1 MNKIYFAAPV
11 LAMLIFTG
19 VYVTYQSGAK
29 QREAIAEKQAK
40 QEKDDKLKAEADARA
55 KAFADAMKAQEM
67 RKKER
72 AEKEA
77 RELAEKE
84 ERQTQL
90 DLRDKTF
97 REQDKI
103 AKTMERLKK
112 EIEAEKAAAAKIQ
125 ESIGFIEAEQT
136 FLQGFI
142 AKARENIKTLE
153 SLISQIAAAESTR
166 AAAEAAAAKKTS

>member
-29 QREAIAEKQAK
+29 QRAAVAEKQAK
-40 QEKDDKLKAEADARA
+40 EEKETALKAEADARA
-55 KAFADAMKAQEM
+55 KAFADAMKAQEI

-84 ERQTQL
+84 ERQAQL

-103 AKTMERLKK
+103 AKQMERLKK

-125 ESIGFIEAEQT
+125 ESLGFIEAEQT

-142 AKARENIKTLE
+142 VKARENIQSLETL
-153 SLISQIAAAESTR
+153 LTQIAAAESSR
-166 AAAEAAAAKKTS
+166 AAAAAAAAKKTS

>member
-11 LAMLIFTG
+11 LAMLLFTG

-29 QREAIAEKQAK
+29 KREAIAEQQAK
-40 QEKDDKLKAEADARA
+40 QEKEDKLKAEADARA
-55 KAFADAMKAQEM
+55 KAFADAMKAQEL

-84 ERQTQL
+84 ERQAQL
-90 DLRDKTF
+90 DLRDRTF

-103 AKTMERLKK
+103 AKQMDRVKK

-125 ESIGFIEAEQT
+125 EGIAFIEAEQT

-153 SLISQIAAAESTR
+153 TLLTQIAAAETTR
-166 AAAEAAAAKKTS
+166 AAAAAEAAKKTS

>member
-29 QREAIAEKQAK
+29 QRAAIAEKQAK
-40 QEKDDKLKAEADARA
+40 QEKEDKLKAEADARA
-55 KAFADAMKAQEM
+55 KAFADAMKAQEI

-72 AEKEA
+72 ADKEA
-77 RELAEKE
+77 RELAEKT
-84 ERQTQL
+84 ERQEQL

-103 AKTMERLKK
+103 AKQVERLKK

-125 ESIGFIEAEQT
+125 ESIGFTEAEQT
-136 FLQGFI
+136 FLQSYLT
-142 AKARENIKTLE
+142 KARENIKTLE
-153 SLISQIAAAESTR
+153 TLINQIAAAESTR
-166 AAAEAAAAKKTS
+166 AAAEAAAKKAS

>member
-1 MNKIYFAAPV
+1 MNKIYFVAPV

-29 QREAIAEKQAK
+29 QRAAIAEKQEK
-40 QEKDDKLKAEADARA
+40 QEKENKLKADADARA
-55 KAFADAMKAQEM
+55 KAFADAMKAQEL

-84 ERQTQL
+84 ERQAQL

-97 REQDKI
+97 REHDKI
-103 AKTMERLKK
+103 AKQMERLKK
-112 EIEAEKAAAAKIQ
+112 EIEAEKTAAAKIQ
-125 ESIGFIEAEQT
+125 ESIGSIEAEQT
-136 FLQGFI
+136 FLQSYLT
-142 AKARENIKTLE
+142 KARENIKTLE
-153 SLISQIAAAESTR
+153 TLINQIAAAESTR
-166 AAAEAAAAKKTS
+166 AAEAAAAKKTS